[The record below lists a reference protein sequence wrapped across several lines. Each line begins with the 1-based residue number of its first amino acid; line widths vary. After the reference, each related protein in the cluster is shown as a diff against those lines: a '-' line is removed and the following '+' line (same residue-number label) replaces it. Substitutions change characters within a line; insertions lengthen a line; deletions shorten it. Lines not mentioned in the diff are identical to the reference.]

1 MDTVWT
7 TMDSIL
13 ALPGDG
19 GEATLLDRADA
30 ESSLD
35 EMASSSNQPRETR
48 TFTSLEPVGDW
59 DSEEVLVERGLV
71 VTRPTE
77 TAATTSATWGTE
89 VVLVEPQL
97 TLSGIPSTA
106 NSSALPAEEEEED
119 LFSQIN

>member
-1 MDTVWT
+1 
-7 TMDSIL
+7 MDSIL

-19 GEATLLDRADA
+19 GEATLLNRADA

-35 EMASSSNQPRETR
+35 EMDSASNQPRETR

-106 NSSALPAEEEEED
+106 TSSALPAEEEEED